1 MRRKRAL
8 NSNVRPQS
16 NTPNPHGTHMIPFDV
31 LLLFAVA
38 SAALAVAPGPDNI
51 FVLTQSAI
59 HGRKAGIF
67 VTLGLCTGLLVHIA
81 AVAFGVAAIF
91 KTSAIAFTAL
101 KIVGAAYLLYLA
113 WQAFRAGDTQITAAS
128 ENPVSTKSL
137 YARGILMN
145 VTNPKVAIF
154 FLAFLPQ
161 FTDPSRGAIS
171 LQIISLGAVFMAMAF
186 IIFSGIAWA
195 SSRIGGWLKRSKSAQ
210 VGINRIAGTVF
221 VLLACRLAL
230 SKQ

>member
-1 MRRKRAL
+1 
-8 NSNVRPQS
+8 
-16 NTPNPHGTHMIPFDV
+16 MIPTEI
-31 LLLFAVA
+31 LLLFVAA

-59 HGRKAGIF
+59 HGRRAGIF
-67 VTLGLCTGLLVHIA
+67 VTLGLCTGLLVHIT

-91 KTSAIAFTAL
+91 KTSAVAFTVL

-113 WQAFRAGDTQITAAS
+113 WQAFRAGDTQIAVES
-128 ENPVSTKSL
+128 DNPISTRAL
-137 YARGILMN
+137 YTRGILMN

-161 FTDPSRGAIS
+161 FADPSRGAVSI
-171 LQIISLGAVFMAMAF
+171 QIVALGAVFMATAF
-186 IIFSGIAWA
+186 VIFSGIAWA
-195 SSRIGGWLKRSKSAQ
+195 ASRIGGWLKRSKRAQ
-210 VGINRIAGTVF
+210 IGINRLAGSVF

>member
-1 MRRKRAL
+1 
-8 NSNVRPQS
+8 
-16 NTPNPHGTHMIPFDV
+16 MIPTDV
-31 LLLFAVA
+31 LFLFITA
-38 SAALAVAPGPDNI
+38 SAALAIAPGPDNI

-59 HGRKAGIF
+59 YGRKAGILI
-67 VTLGLCTGLLVHIA
+67 TLGLCTGLLVHIS
-81 AVAFGVAAIF
+81 AVALGVAAIF

-101 KIVGAAYLLYLA
+101 KMVGAAYLLYLA
-113 WQAFRAGDTQITAAS
+113 WQAFRAGDTQITA
-128 ENPVSTKSL
+128 EKKNPLSTKAL

-161 FTDPSRGAIS
+161 FTDQSRGEIPI
-171 LQIISLGAVFMAMAF
+171 QIIMLGAVFMMTAF

-195 SSRIGGWLKRSKSAQ
+195 ASRIGDWLKRSKRAQ
-210 VGINRIAGTVF
+210 AGINRLAGTVF

>member
-1 MRRKRAL
+1 
-8 NSNVRPQS
+8 
-16 NTPNPHGTHMIPFDV
+16 MIPTDV
-31 LLLFAVA
+31 LLLFISA
-38 SAALAVAPGPDNI
+38 SAALAIAPGPDNI

-59 HGRKAGIF
+59 YGRKAGILI
-67 VTLGLCTGLLVHIA
+67 TLGLCTGLLVHIS
-81 AVAFGVAAIF
+81 AVALGVAAIL

-113 WQAFRAGDTQITAAS
+113 WQAFRAGDTQITA
-128 ENPVSTKSL
+128 EKKNPLSTKAL

-161 FTDPSRGAIS
+161 FTDQSRGEIS
-171 LQIISLGAVFMAMAF
+171 IQIIMLGAVFMITAF

-195 SSRIGGWLKRSKSAQ
+195 ASRIGGWLKRSKRAQ
-210 VGINRIAGTVF
+210 TSINRLAGTIF
-221 VLLACRLAL
+221 ILLACRLAL